1 MKKLLL
7 LAIFSLLILPANS
20 QSKYEKQSNEIIEL
34 FDSIKSNFTE
44 TEEGIKIIK
53 VVELPN
59 IEKDKI
65 YIAALEALSNIY
77 KDSKEVIQNKD
88 KELGTIFG
96 KGIFF
101 ESSMSTWGVLT
112 ESKCKHAIKIEV
124 KDYKCNDEKIK
135 NAKGP
140 NGRSYGLLDG
150 IKVQKDSYGDEG
162 CKKYYCNQDKNSW
175 QKYKYK
181 ASGCKGTENKRGKE
195 TDAELTL
202 AEISKYPKSKKD
214 EEIKNG
220 SGKIN
225 QKEIVE
231 VSAEEKAKATA
242 DPTYKAK
249 CKIVETYTESKCP
262 GHYGCDG
269 KHSKKYCP
277 GHVNLNVKACIVV
290 IDKDEAVQLYQIDP
304 GDNDSKV

>member
-124 KDYKCNDEKIK
+124 KDYKCRISIQTDEIENTVKNGVSGQTISKNKYINPEKPDVPLNKND
-135 NAKGP
+135 AFQ
-140 NGRSYGLLDG
+140 
-150 IKVQKDSYGDEG
+150 KVQKRRVQE
-162 CKKYYCNQDKNSW
+162 
-175 QKYKYK
+175 
-181 ASGCKGTENKRGKE
+181 KR
-195 TDAELTL
+195 
-202 AEISKYPKSKKD
+202 
-214 EEIKNG
+214 
-220 SGKIN
+220 
-225 QKEIVE
+225 
-231 VSAEEKAKATA
+231 
-242 DPTYKAK
+242 
-249 CKIVETYTESKCP
+249 
-262 GHYGCDG
+262 
-269 KHSKKYCP
+269 
-277 GHVNLNVKACIVV
+277 
-290 IDKDEAVQLYQIDP
+290 
-304 GDNDSKV
+304 

>member
-124 KDYKCNDEKIK
+124 KDNTVK
-135 NAKGP
+135 NGVS
-140 NGRSYGLLDG
+140 GQTIS
-150 IKVQKDSYGDEG
+150 
-162 CKKYYCNQDKNSW
+162 KN
-175 QKYKYK
+175 KYKLKSFFPFWKECPMKHRK
-181 ASGCKGTENKRGKE
+181 ASFSNIWFCYAHTVGAAE
-195 TDAELTL
+195 TFE
-202 AEISKYPKSKKD
+202 
-214 EEIKNG
+214 
-220 SGKIN
+220 
-225 QKEIVE
+225 KEIMTIANN
-231 VSAEEKAKATA
+231 S
-242 DPTYKAK
+242 
-249 CKIVETYTESKCP
+249 
-262 GHYGCDG
+262 
-269 KHSKKYCP
+269 
-277 GHVNLNVKACIVV
+277 
-290 IDKDEAVQLYQIDP
+290 DKD
-304 GDNDSKV
+304 NW

>member
-124 KDYKCNDEKIK
+124 KDYKCRISIQTDEIENTVK
-135 NAKGP
+135 NGVS
-140 NGRSYGLLDG
+140 GQTIS
-150 IKVQKDSYGDEG
+150 
-162 CKKYYCNQDKNSW
+162 KN
-175 QKYKYK
+175 KYKLKSFFPFWKECPMKHRK
-181 ASGCKGTENKRGKE
+181 ASFSNIWFCYAHTVGAAE
-195 TDAELTL
+195 TFE
-202 AEISKYPKSKKD
+202 
-214 EEIKNG
+214 
-220 SGKIN
+220 
-225 QKEIVE
+225 KEIMTIANN
-231 VSAEEKAKATA
+231 S
-242 DPTYKAK
+242 
-249 CKIVETYTESKCP
+249 
-262 GHYGCDG
+262 
-269 KHSKKYCP
+269 
-277 GHVNLNVKACIVV
+277 
-290 IDKDEAVQLYQIDP
+290 DKD
-304 GDNDSKV
+304 NW